1 MPQINID
8 RNIESSRLEIFCS
21 RAFTLNITTLA
32 FRFLREKPVCWLM
45 VTLFIWSHPLLV
57 DVCAEPAQRQSAPQ
71 PENLPKS
78 EVIARDA
85 FQLLVGPKPDY
96 AVTPESMKSTRI
108 KKTDSAIPWSQV
120 ISGSTLDDE
129 IKSILP
135 RLKKI
140 VATKTFFESHISEAI
155 DEFQLLAVCF
165 GIVSAYDKSADV
177 RSSWKKNA
185 TGYRKWF
192 ERSAY
197 RCQREG
203 GSAFTTARTTVGELE
218 NLIFGEI
225 GNIKNDE
232 TKPFQ
237 WSQVCDRSLLMRRL
251 KIADER
257 LISGTA
263 SEDIFSDS
271 VDQLFHATEI
281 VASFGELLVQP
292 EFVDWD
298 DSDYVSYAQ
307 KMKEHA
313 LEARIAVIKGNY
325 DSARNAA
332 KAISQ
337 TCSACHADYR

>member
-1 MPQINID
+1 
-8 RNIESSRLEIFCS
+8 
-21 RAFTLNITTLA
+21 
-32 FRFLREKPVCWLM
+32 
-45 VTLFIWSHPLLV
+45 
-57 DVCAEPAQRQSAPQ
+57 
-71 PENLPKS
+71 
-78 EVIARDA
+78 
-85 FQLLVGPKPDY
+85 
-96 AVTPESMKSTRI
+96 
-108 KKTDSAIPWSQV
+108 
-120 ISGSTLDDE
+120 
-129 IKSILP
+129 
-135 RLKKI
+135 
-140 VATKTFFESHISEAI
+140 
-155 DEFQLLAVCF
+155 
-165 GIVSAYDKSADV
+165 
-177 RSSWKKNA
+177 
-185 TGYRKWF
+185 
-192 ERSAY
+192 
-197 RCQREG
+197 
-203 GSAFTTARTTVGELE
+203 
-218 NLIFGEI
+218 
-225 GNIKNDE
+225 
-232 TKPFQ
+232 
-237 WSQVCDRSLLMRRL
+237 MRRL